1 MENAVYPFLRNVLF
15 RFDAELTHHLAGFCL
30 RHFAP
35 LPFINDWMAKEF
47 CYVDE
52 ALENEVLGLKFYNP
66 VGLAAGFDKNAKM
79 IEGLSL
85 LGFAFLELGSVTHS
99 PQSGNPK
106 PRLFRFIKE
115 ESLQNAMGFNNDGS
129 FKIAERIAQTYPYK
143 TPLWIN
149 LGKNKDATDALKNY
163 EENLKVLKN
172 LGDLFVFNISS
183 PNTPNLRDL
192 QNENFV
198 SELFA
203 MARSYTD
210 KPLFLKICPDN
221 RIEATL
227 RVCDSAINAGAQG
240 LIATNTTTDYSLLPS
255 HREYGGISGKALRN
269 KSREVFYEIANAF
282 LNKAVL
288 VASGGIFDGE
298 EAYSRIK
305 MGASL
310 VEVYSALIFEGPS
323 LCKKVN
329 QEIANLLRRDGF
341 EHISEAIGV
350 DIR

>member
-1 MENAVYPFLRNVLF
+1 MLF
-15 RFDAELTHHLAGFCL
+15 RIDEECAHHLVEFYL
-30 RHFAP
+30 RHFATLP
-35 LPFINDWMAKEF
+35 LLNDWMAKEF

-52 ALENEVLGLKFYNP
+52 KLQNEILGLNFYNP

-85 LGFAFLELGSVTHS
+85 LGFGFLELGSVTYT
-99 PQSGNPK
+99 QQNGNPK
-106 PRLFRFIKE
+106 PRLFRFVKE

-129 FKIAERIAQTYPYK
+129 IRIAERIAKVYPYK
-143 TPLWIN
+143 IPLWIN
-149 LGKNKDATDALKNY
+149 LGKNKDSSDALKNY
-163 EENLKVLKN
+163 EDNLKVLKN

-192 QNENFV
+192 QNVNFV
-198 SELFA
+198 NELFA
-203 MARSYTD
+203 MARSYVD
-210 KPLFLKICPDN
+210 KPLFLKVCPDQK
-221 RIEATL
+221 IESIL
-227 RVCDSAINAGAQG
+227 EVCQSAIDAGANG
-240 LIATNTTTDYSLLPS
+240 IIATNTTTDYSLLAS

-282 LNKAVL
+282 FKKATL
-288 VASGGIFDGE
+288 IASGGIFDGE

-323 LCKKVN
+323 LCKKIN
-329 QEIANLLRRDGF
+329 QEILDLLRQDGF
-341 EHISEAIGV
+341 DHISEAIGV
-350 DIR
+350 DVG

>member
-1 MENAVYPFLRNVLF
+1 MENAVYPLLRNVLF
-15 RFDAELTHHLAGFCL
+15 RFDAEFDHHLVEFCL
-30 RHFAP
+30 KHFAP
-35 LPFINDWMAKEF
+35 LPLINDWMAKEF
-47 CYVDE
+47 CFVDE
-52 ALENEVLGLKFYNP
+52 RLQNEVLGLKFYNP

-85 LGFAFLELGSVTHS
+85 LGFGFLELGSVTYS
-99 PQSGNPK
+99 PQDGNPK

-129 FKIAERIAQTYPYK
+129 IKIAERIAQFYPYQI
-143 TPLWIN
+143 PLWIN

-172 LGDLFVFNISS
+172 LGDLFVFNVSS

-192 QNENFV
+192 QNEGFI

-203 MARSYTD
+203 MARSHTD

-221 RIEATL
+221 MIEVTL
-227 RVCDSAINAGAQG
+227 KVCESAINAGAKG
-240 LIATNTTTDYSLLPS
+240 IIATNTTTDYSLLPS

-269 KSREVFYEIANAF
+269 KSREVFYEISNAF
-282 LNKAVL
+282 FKKATL
-288 VASGGIFDGE
+288 IASGGIFDGE

-310 VEVYSALIFEGPS
+310 VEIYSALVFEGPS
-323 LCKKVN
+323 VCKKIN
-329 QEIANLLRRDGF
+329 QEIVNLLRCDGF

-350 DIR
+350 DVR

>member
-1 MENAVYPFLRNVLF
+1 MYSLLRNVLF
-15 RFDAELTHHLAGFCL
+15 RFDAEFDHRLAEFYL

-35 LPFINDWMAKEF
+35 LPLVNDWMAKEF

-52 ALENEVLGLKFYNP
+52 RLKNEVLGQKFYNP
-66 VGLAAGFDKNAKM
+66 VGIGAGFDKNAKM

-85 LGFAFLELGSVTHS
+85 LGFGFLELGSVTYL
-99 PQSGNPK
+99 PQNGNPK
-106 PRLFRFIKE
+106 PRLFRFVRE

-129 FKIAERIAQTYPYK
+129 IRIAERIAQTYPYRI
-143 TPLWIN
+143 PLWIN

-163 EENLKVLKN
+163 EENLRIFKD
-172 LGDLFVFNISS
+172 LGDGFVFNISS

-198 SELFA
+198 NELFA
-203 MARSYTD
+203 MARSHTD

-221 RIEATL
+221 KIEATL
-227 RVCDSAINAGAQG
+227 KVCQSAISAGAQG
-240 LIATNTTTDYSLLPS
+240 IVATNTTTDYSLLPS
-255 HREYGGISGKALRN
+255 HREYGGISGKALCA
-269 KSREVFYEIANAF
+269 KSREVFYEISNAF
-282 LNKAVL
+282 FKKAIL
-288 VASGGIFDGE
+288 IASGGIFNGE

-310 VEVYSALIFEGPS
+310 VEVYSALVFEGPS
-323 LCKKVN
+323 VCKKIN
-329 QEIANLLRRDGF
+329 QEIADLLRIDGF

-350 DIR
+350 DVK

>member
-1 MENAVYPFLRNVLF
+1 MYPLLRNVLF
-15 RFDAELTHHLAGFCL
+15 RFDAEFAHYLAEFYL
-30 RHFAP
+30 KYLAP
-35 LPFINDWMAKEF
+35 LPLLNDWMAKEF

-52 ALENEVLGLKFYNP
+52 RLENEVLGLKFYNP
-66 VGLAAGFDKNAKM
+66 VGLSAGFDKNAQM

-85 LGFAFLELGSVTHS
+85 LGFGFLELGSITYS
-99 PQSGNPK
+99 PQNGNPK
-106 PRLFRFIKE
+106 PRIFRFIKE

-129 FKIAERIAQTYPYK
+129 FRIAERIAQTYPYK
-143 TPLWIN
+143 IPLWIN
-149 LGKNKDATDALKNY
+149 LGKNKDSGNALKNY
-163 EENLKVLKN
+163 EDNLKVLKN

-198 SELFA
+198 NELFT

-210 KPLFLKICPDN
+210 KPLFLKICPDQM
-221 RIEATL
+221 IEATL
-227 RVCDSAINAGAQG
+227 KVCQSAIDAGAKG
-240 LIATNTTTDYSLLPS
+240 IIATNTTTDYSLLPS

-269 KSREVFYEIANAF
+269 KSREIFYEIANAF
-282 LNKAVL
+282 FKQATL

-310 VEVYSALIFEGPS
+310 VEIYSALIFEGPS
-323 LCKKVN
+323 LCKKIN
-329 QEIANLLRRDGF
+329 QEMISLLKCDGF